1 MDHEQRPAGTRD
13 RYDVERV
20 RAGIPALAEGFAHLD
35 GPGGTQVPAVVA
47 DAVAT
52 TFATAVSNRGGAFPS
67 SRRAEEIVDAARSA
81 VADLVGGRPEGV
93 VLGSSMTSVTYVLA
107 NALAKGWGPGDEV
120 VVSRLDHDANVRPW
134 VQAAER
140 AGATVRW
147 IDVDPATCTL
157 TGVSDALSERTR
169 LVAVTGASNLV
180 GTRPD
185 VRAVADAAHAVGA
198 LVAVDGVHLTPH
210 APVDVAA
217 LGADLYALSA
227 YKLCG
232 PHLGAVVA
240 APGLLEGLR
249 PDKLL
254 PSSDAVPSRFEHGT
268 PPFELLAGLSAAVD
282 WVAALLDGPGSTQPG
297 TRRERVLRSMAA
309 VEAHEDALLDRLLAG
324 LAGLPVTT
332 FGAAPVRTPTVA
344 FRLEGRTPRE
354 VAEHLGTR
362 GVCVGDG
369 DFYARELAL
378 VLGLH
383 GSDGMAGGLV
393 RAGLAPY
400 SDATDVD
407 RLIAGLA
414 ELA

>member
-1 MDHEQRPAGTRD
+1 MEHEQRPHG
-13 RYDVERV
+13 YDVARV
-20 RAGIPALAEGFAHLD
+20 RAGVPALAEGFAHLD
-35 GPGGTQVPAVVA
+35 GPGGTQVPA
-47 DAVAT
+47 AVAE
-52 TFATAVSNRGGAFPS
+52 AVAGCMRTAVSNRGGAFAP
-67 SRRAEEIVDAARSA
+67 SRRSEELVDAARAA
-81 VADLVGGRPEGV
+81 VADLVGGQPGGV

-107 NALAKGWGPGDEV
+107 NALAKRWGPGDEV

-147 IDVDPATCTL
+147 IDVDPSTCTL
-157 TGVSDALSERTR
+157 GVVSDVLSEKTR

-185 VRAVADAAHAVGA
+185 VRAVADAAHAAGA

-227 YKLCG
+227 YKLGG

-240 APGLLEGLR
+240 APELLEGLR
-249 PDKLL
+249 PDKLV
-254 PSSDAVPSRFEHGT
+254 PSSDAVPARFEHGT
-268 PPFELLAGLSAAVD
+268 PPFELLAGLVAAVE
-282 WVAALLDGPGSTQPG
+282 WVAGLLDPSGAPGG
-297 TRRERVLRSMAA
+297 TRRERVLASMTA
-309 VEAHEDALLDRLLAG
+309 VEAHEDALLQRLLAG
-324 LAGLPVTT
+324 LAALPVTT

-344 FRLEGRTPRE
+344 FRVEGRTPRQ
-354 VAEHLGTR
+354 VAEHLGAR

-383 GSDGMAGGLV
+383 GSGGAV

-400 SDATDVD
+400 TDASDVD
-407 RLIAGLA
+407 RLLEGVA

>member
-1 MDHEQRPAGTRD
+1 MEHEQRPDGTRD
-13 RYDVERV
+13 QYDVERV

-47 DAVAT
+47 HAVAA
-52 TFATAVSNRGGAFPS
+52 TFRAAVSNRGGAFAP
-67 SRRAEEIVDAARSA
+67 SRRAEEIVDGARAA
-81 VADLVGGRPEGV
+81 VADLVGGQPEGV

-120 VVSRLDHDANVRPW
+120 VVSRLDHDANGRPW

-157 TGVSDALSERTR
+157 TDVSDALSERTR

-217 LGADLYALSA
+217 LGADIYALSA

-232 PHLGAVVA
+232 PHLGAAVA
-240 APGLLEGLR
+240 APELLDGLR
-249 PDKLL
+249 PDKLV

-268 PPFELLAGLSAAVD
+268 PPFELLAGLTAAVD
-282 WVAALLDGPGSTQPG
+282 WVAALLDPPGETSPGS
-297 TRRERVLRSMAA
+297 RRERVLRSMAA
-309 VEAHEDALLDRLLAG
+309 VEAHEDVLLARLLAG
-324 LAGLPVTT
+324 LAELPVAT
-332 FGAAPVRTPTVA
+332 FGAAPSRTPTVA
-344 FRLEGRTPRE
+344 FRVEGRSPRE
-354 VAEHLGTR
+354 VAEHLGSR

-378 VLGLH
+378 VLGLQT
-383 GSDGMAGGLV
+383 GGGVV

-407 RLIAGLA
+407 RLLAGLA